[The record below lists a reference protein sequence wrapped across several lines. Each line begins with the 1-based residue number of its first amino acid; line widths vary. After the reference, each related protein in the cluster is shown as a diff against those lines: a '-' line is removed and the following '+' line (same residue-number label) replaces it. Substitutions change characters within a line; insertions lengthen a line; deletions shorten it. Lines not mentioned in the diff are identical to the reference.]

1 MIEFR
6 TFRNGD
12 PPRLAETWRT
22 ADLGPSAVQ
31 PMTAALLET
40 AVFSKPYFDRD
51 GLVIAVEG
59 ERIVGFAHA
68 AFGPNADRTGLDT
81 AIGTTLLV
89 VVVPHEQAAAIGADL
104 LARSEAYLRQRG
116 ARQILGGGNAT
127 LCGFYLGLYGGANMP
142 GILASSPGMQDV
154 FLRAGYAVDERI
166 AVLRRPLAGFRPPV
180 NRLHLAIRRATVL
193 RAIDEPMHRN
203 WWEAA
208 TTAGL
213 SLRRYQLANAA
224 DEVLGAAT
232 FWDMQPASAT
242 WGVTAAALLHVEI
255 AGPRRRQGLANYLVA
270 EALHDLAQE
279 GVTLVE
285 AQAPEGNGG
294 AVGLFEKLGF
304 TRADEG
310 IVFRSPSPP

>member
-6 TFRNGD
+6 SFRNGD
-12 PPRLAETWRT
+12 PPRIAEAWRA

-31 PMTAALLET
+31 PMTAALLESS
-40 AVFSKPYFDRD
+40 VFSKPYFDRD

-68 AFGPNADRTGLDT
+68 GFGPNADRTGLDT
-81 AIGTTLLV
+81 TTGTTMLV

-104 LARSEAYLRQRG
+104 LVRSEAYLRQRG
-116 ARQILGGGNAT
+116 ARVLRGGGDASM
-127 LCGFYLGLYGGANMP
+127 CGFYLGLYGGANIP
-142 GILASSPGMQDV
+142 GILGSSPGMQDV
-154 FLRAGYAVDERI
+154 FRRAGYAAAERI

-180 NRLHLAIRRATVL
+180 NRLHLAIRRATTL
-193 RAIDEPMHRN
+193 RAIDEPMHGT

-224 DEVLGAAT
+224 DELLGAAT
-232 FWDMQPASAT
+232 FWDMQPFSAT
-242 WGVTAAALLHVEI
+242 WGVTAAALLQVEI

-285 AQAPEGNGG
+285 AHAAESNAG
-294 AVGLFEKLGF
+294 AVALFEKLGF

-310 IVFRSPSPP
+310 IVFQSPPPP